1 MVTAITQGI
10 KVSVEATY
18 QAEYSSPHQQHFVF
32 TYQVQIENNS
42 PNTVQLLRRKWEIH
56 DAGLNTKTVQGDGVV
71 GQQPILEP
79 GKSHNY
85 VSGCNLHSGLG
96 KMKGSYY
103 MERIQ
108 DGKIIEVEI
117 PEFQLIADLF
127 DN

>member
-18 QAEYSSPHQQHFVF
+18 QGKYSSPHQHHFVF
-32 TYQVQIENNS
+32 TYQITIENNS
-42 PNTVQLLRRKWEIH
+42 AFTTQLLRRKWEIS
-56 DAGLNTKTVQGDGVV
+56 DAGMDTKIVEGDGVI

-79 GKSHNY
+79 GQSHTY

-96 KMKGSYY
+96 KMKGSYIL
-103 MERIQ
+103 EKLQ
-108 DGKIIEVEI
+108 NGQLIEVII